1 MEKGKGKVQL
11 AWREIIFGAGIGTI
25 TLLVLAALVTWLIS
39 MEIIDCEWMDELS
52 ALTLVLSGVLTGIVG
67 KGNGALNSFVAG
79 GIVMMALAVISTVLF
94 GIELLGV
101 LSVAV
106 AVMGGC
112 GVSVLLSCSG
122 RSRKPWKKYGYR

>member
-1 MEKGKGKVQL
+1 MEKGNGKVQL
-11 AWREIIFGAGIGTI
+11 AWRQIIFGAGIGMI
-25 TLLVLAALVTWLIS
+25 TLLVLAAFITWLIS

-67 KGNGALNSFVAG
+67 KGNRALCSFVAG
-79 GIVMMALAVISTVLF
+79 GIFWMVLVVISTVLF

-122 RSRKPWKKYGYR
+122 HSRKPWKKYGYR

>member
-1 MEKGKGKVQL
+1 MENGKGKVQL
-11 AWREIIFGAGIGTI
+11 AWREILFGAGIGTI
-25 TLLVLAALVTWLIS
+25 TLLVLAAFVTWLIS

-67 KGNGALNSFVAG
+67 KGNRALCSFVAG
-79 GIVMMALAVISTVLF
+79 GIFWMVLVVISTVLF